1 LTHKDLTN
9 CSEGAQKQYKQEDS
23 IESRINVAAADLL
36 NAWQPGNN
44 VDPIMIVAPEL
55 AGIGY
60 LMVHVEVPELL
71 EVRHL
76 VTPSALNSHE
86 ALPCLHALHVFNS
99 LGILE
104 KLMVSFQIDRFTGT

>member
-1 LTHKDLTN
+1 
-9 CSEGAQKQYKQEDS
+9 
-23 IESRINVAAADLL
+23 
-36 NAWQPGNN
+36 
-44 VDPIMIVAPEL
+44 MMVAPEV

-86 ALPCLHALHVFNS
+86 ALPCLHALHVFLPGDSKELDEDN
-99 LGILE
+99 GC
-104 KLMVSFQIDRFTGT
+104 